1 MSKIVVLIRSKGG
14 RWCHRTLVSLVLF
27 WLASLGVSA
36 ADLET
41 EMATKPASGL
51 LMLNAAEQPLV
62 SSQAERLLIPASTT
76 KLVTGYLALDHW
88 GRDYRFK
95 TDFRVVRRVSDG
107 ALILW
112 VKGYGDPFLVSEEL
126 QKIAARLASGLGDK
140 GVSHLDA
147 IYLDVGYFQP
157 GLVLPGTTDTLNP
170 YDAHPSALA
179 ANFNTLFLTSDEGE
193 IVSAESQT
201 PLTRLAVKIGHETDL
216 SDGRFNL
223 GPDVRLGQ
231 RYFAELLSAF
241 LRRQGVTVADD
252 IQWHPMTEAKG
263 QGLKELLSYRH
274 LNSLTLAQ
282 MVAPMM
288 RYSTNFIAN
297 QLALKL
303 AAEAYGAPA
312 TADKV
317 QRLLNSRLKRRF
329 GWREF
334 YLEDGAGLSR
344 ENRLSARQLV
354 DVLERFRPWK
364 DLLPEV
370 EPDIYAKTGTLIGV
384 SALAGYIENDQV
396 WSPFALLVNQKVPF
410 HYRNQV
416 ALQLKQRLADEAMA
430 PRFSQRP
437 ESYGSAN

>member
-1 MSKIVVLIRSKGG
+1 MKKVLLTICRLGTGPVSG
-14 RWCHRTLVSLVLF
+14 RVLAGLALSC
-27 WLASLGVSA
+27 LASFTASA
-36 ADLET
+36 AALES
-41 EMATKPASGL
+41 ELAKRPASGL
-51 LMLNAAEQPLV
+51 LLLNAAEQPLV
-62 SSQAERLLIPASTT
+62 SNQAERLLIPASTT

-88 GRDYRFK
+88 GRNYRFK

-107 ALILW
+107 AVVLW

-126 QKIAARLASGLGDK
+126 QTIASRLASALGDR

-179 ANFNTLFLTSDEGE
+179 ANFNTLFLKSDDGE

-216 SDGRFNL
+216 SEGRFNL

-231 RYFAELLSAF
+231 RYFAELLGAF
-241 LRRQGVTVADD
+241 LKRQGVTVADD
-252 IQWHPMTEAKG
+252 IEWHPMVEAKG
-263 QGLKELLSYRH
+263 SGLRELLSYRH
-274 LNSLTLAQ
+274 LNSLTLGE

-303 AAEAYGAPA
+303 AADAYGEPA

-317 QRLLNSRLKRRF
+317 KQLLNSRLKRRF
-329 GWREF
+329 GWRDF

-370 EPDIYAKTGTLIGV
+370 EPDVYAKTGTLIGV
-384 SALAGYIENDQV
+384 SALAGYIKNDQA

-416 ALQLKQRLADEAMA
+416 ALQLKQRLADEAA
-430 PRFSQRP
+430 AQLSQRP
-437 ESYGSAN
+437 ESYGSVN